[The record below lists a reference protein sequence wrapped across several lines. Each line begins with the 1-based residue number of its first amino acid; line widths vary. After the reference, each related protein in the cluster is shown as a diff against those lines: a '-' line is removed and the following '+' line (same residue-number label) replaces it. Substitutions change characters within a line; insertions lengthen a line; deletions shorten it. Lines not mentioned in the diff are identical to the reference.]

1 MNEINN
7 ENVEIVPCNTNVI
20 LKFYEENPYRK
31 IETSE
36 SGLLLGVEAKI
47 HKSNETGEI
56 ESNQPCIV
64 CAKVIAVGPDCRNV
78 KVGEDVYV
86 STFTAAPIPFRNK
99 NYKAV
104 TEQNIICR
112 MIKND

>member
-1 MNEINN
+1 MNMTEEIK
-7 ENVEIVPCNTNVI
+7 IVPCNTNVI
-20 LKFYEENPYRK
+20 LQFYKENPYK
-31 IETSE
+31 QIETSE
-36 SGLLLGVEAKI
+36 SGLLLGFEAKT

-56 ESNQPCIV
+56 ESNQPGIV
-64 CAKVIAVGPDCRNV
+64 CAKVIAIGPDCRNV

-86 STFTAAPIPFRNK
+86 STFTAAPIPFMNK

-112 MIKND
+112 MTKND